1 MNGLS
6 EWWNNLVATFEK
18 CFIREDRYMLLVDGI
33 GITIKISLLAVVIG
47 ILIGLVIAFCNLSKS
62 KLLNF
67 IGNVTPKKE
76 LESLIRFYLKIFKD
90 DLKKIF

>member
-1 MNGLS
+1 
-6 EWWNNLVATFEK
+6 
-18 CFIREDRYMLLVDGI
+18 MLD
-33 GITIKISLLAVVIG
+33 A
-47 ILIGLVIAFCNLSKS
+47 KS